1 MLFFC
6 LFWWSAY
13 VSALHVY
20 YVVKSSI
27 HIYIMLMLRI
37 YILCCADHA
46 YVYEAS
52 HIFFLCSLGS
62 SEDSLLVLLCDGG
75 VLQVVMQ

>member
-13 VSALHVY
+13 VSALHIY
-20 YVVKSSI
+20 ILCCEEQYT
-27 HIYIMLMLRI
+27 YIMLMLCI

-52 HIFFLCSLGS
+52 HIFFLCSVGS
-62 SEDSLLVLLCDGG
+62 SEDGLLVLLCDGG
-75 VLQVVMQ
+75 LLQVVMQ